1 MAFDN
6 VRDLAQAC
14 IATGLFAENRGSDV
28 WVMLAEIRNGGTAH
42 ARPQALAL
50 RAMLALIER
59 AEPLAF
65 AAEHRDDAGAAL
77 ACKWLG
83 VAQMTIHAAV
93 LATTTVEQDSLIE
106 SASVLAEHLTANA

>member
-65 AAEHRDDAGAAL
+65 AAEHRDDRAAERE
-77 ACKWLG
+77 CKWCG
-83 VAQMTIHAAV
+83 VAQMTIQAAG
-93 LATTTVEQDSLIE
+93 LATASGSPT
-106 SASVLAEHLTANA
+106 SAGVR